1 MLTWSH
7 QITRLA
13 EQLRADEEL
22 PDRNSQVYEE
32 HRRVIQ
38 NNMDA
43 ARYLGPQLQ
52 NFSQFVLPIGSYFL
66 YLYSFHPKK
75 QLMHLKILP
84 FLYFFAHR
92 GNLNIN

>member
-52 NFSQFVLPIGSYFL
+52 NFSQFVLPIGSQTPRRL
-66 YLYSFHPKK
+66 GVIQPPRQGEHER
-75 QLMHLKILP
+75 HE
-84 FLYFFAHR
+84 
-92 GNLNIN
+92 